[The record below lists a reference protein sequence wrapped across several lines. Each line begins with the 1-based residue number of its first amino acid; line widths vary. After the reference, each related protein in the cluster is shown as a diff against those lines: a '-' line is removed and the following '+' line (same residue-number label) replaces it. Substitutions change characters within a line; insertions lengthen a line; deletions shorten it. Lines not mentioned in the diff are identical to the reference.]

1 MLSGSKMV
9 KLKIPYYIV
18 RIVRILLTMR
28 TFVVKV
34 NGRNDRGWGSTRRG
48 SGKEGL

>member
-9 KLKIPYYIV
+9 KLKIPYIV
-18 RIVRILLTMR
+18 RIVKILLTMR

-34 NGRNDRGWGSTRRG
+34 NGRNDRGRGSTRRG